1 MMAVPE
7 LRMAPPFALPPQKM
21 STQPSVATLL
31 VKVLLATVNVPELE
45 MAFRPWTRVRNRK
58 VSRAPA
64 LTVIIGPPLPLIV
77 ILGAVLGPRMAR
89 LPTIAGSTLATLIV
103 PTTPNFMLSMP
114 LPAAQPFVAL
124 MVLAAVIASR
134 RTQMPG
140 APVSASEL
148 TVIVVARAAVLSA
161 SAKAT
166 AIAAVSTTRI
176 LAAVPRRA
184 DTDVHPSPARRLAEP

>member
-89 LPTIAGSTLATLIV
+89 LPTIPVSTLATLLL
-103 PTTPNFMLSMP
+103 PTPPNLMP
-114 LPAAQPFVAL
+114 CISLHQPQPYVA
-124 MVLAAVIASR
+124 I
-134 RTQMPG
+134 
-140 APVSASEL
+140 
-148 TVIVVARAAVLSA
+148 TV
-161 SAKAT
+161 
-166 AIAAVSTTRI
+166 
-176 LAAVPRRA
+176 
-184 DTDVHPSPARRLAEP
+184 